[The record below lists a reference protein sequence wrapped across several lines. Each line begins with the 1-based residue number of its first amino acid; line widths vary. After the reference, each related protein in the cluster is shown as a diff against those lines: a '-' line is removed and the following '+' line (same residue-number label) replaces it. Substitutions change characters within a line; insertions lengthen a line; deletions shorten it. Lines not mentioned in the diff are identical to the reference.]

1 MSATRTQRRET
12 ARAQRR
18 AAETAGQRRE
28 DRRRAGRRLGL
39 TAVAALAVVA
49 AMIAVSEATLPD
61 RAPVADAAATEA
73 RYAGIPQDGAALGDP
88 AAPVTV
94 VEFVDLQCPFCARFD
109 QTVLPS
115 VIDRYVRPGRVRLE
129 LRTLA
134 FIGADSVRA
143 AQAAQAAAAQDRLWP
158 FVDRFFAQQ
167 GPENSGYVSDDF
179 LRDAARGIS
188 GLDPERVL
196 AASDGSG
203 IARAESEARAAGI
216 ESTPSFLIGPTGGT
230 LRKAQ
235 LQSLDTAEF
244 TGLLDRE
251 LAR

>member
-1 MSATRTQRRET
+1 MSATRIQRRGT
-12 ARAQRR
+12 ARAHRR
-18 AAETAGQRRE
+18 AAETA
-28 DRRRAGRRLGL
+28 DRRREGRRRVRRRLAS

-49 AMIAVSEATLPD
+49 GLIAVNEATLPD
-61 RAPVADAAATEA
+61 RAPVVDAAATEA

-88 AAPVTV
+88 EAPVTV
-94 VEFVDLQCPFCARFD
+94 VEFVDLQCPFCAQFD
-109 QTVLPS
+109 RTVLPA
-115 VIDRYVRPGRVRLE
+115 VIDRYVRTGRVRLE

-158 FVDRFFAQQ
+158 FVDRFFARQEA
-167 GPENSGYVSDDF
+167 ENSGYVTDDF
-179 LRDAARGIS
+179 LRETVRGIG

-196 AASDGSG
+196 TAGDGSG
-203 IARAESEARAAGI
+203 IARAEADARAADI
-216 ESTPSFLIGPTGGT
+216 ESTPSFLVGPTGGT

-235 LQSLDTAEF
+235 LQTLDAAEF